1 MKNIQNFNQIKERI
15 LQFINY
21 KNVSIRKF
29 SEKIDINPSNFGK
42 SNLKSD
48 LSSQV
53 LSKIL
58 IIFPEISAEWLL
70 TGKGDMLKNSMNT
83 PQNDNKEAINTL
95 SDIRIPVYNID
106 VRAGMHD
113 STDITPD
120 DAQYIERYTL
130 FDGAK
135 KGDIAFHVTGQ
146 SMIPKYLPGSLVLVR
161 EVASWQ
167 EYFGYGD
174 CYILMLNDGRRVLK
188 QVMKS
193 QQDAKQYVL
202 CQSINPQYPAEE
214 LPRKMIL
221 KVFKVIACQ
230 TFETF

>member
-1 MKNIQNFNQIKERI
+1 MTVKDRIKFFCKN
-15 LQFINY
+15 
-21 KNVSIRKF
+21 
-29 SEKIDINPSNFGK
+29 EKISISDFEKALNVANGYVNSISKSVGIDKINS
-42 SNLKSD
+42 
-48 LSSQV
+48 
-53 LSKIL
+53 IL
-58 IIFPEISAEWLL
+58 EIFPNLSIEWLL
-70 TGKGDMLKNSMNT
+70 TGKGYMLKNSMNT

-135 KGDIAFHVTGQ
+135 RGDIAFHVTGQ

-193 QQDAKQYVL
+193 EQDAKQYVL

-214 LPRKMIL
+214 LPRKMIV